1 LNGTKTSSEPACEE
15 RTGETAAVIL
25 NSIGDG
31 PSGADPPLTR
41 HVALTILSVESAQF
55 KEYMKKTKTQKKRE
69 KRTRKERRLKTL
81 EASENQFVIEAVD
94 GIEIAYANRA
104 FDDIVT
110 EKSTQH
116 ITNLSRIAARQ
127 FRREGRGSF
136 LIISEANPNE
146 AVYLAAQKLS
156 DCIEQV
162 IPEALSHVQKTI
174 NDYNPQEQFV
184 VINVLSQKRIAITTD
199 VLRFVT

>member
-1 LNGTKTSSEPACEE
+1 
-15 RTGETAAVIL
+15 
-25 NSIGDG
+25 
-31 PSGADPPLTR
+31 
-41 HVALTILSVESAQF
+41 
-55 KEYMKKTKTQKKRE
+55 MKKTKTQKKRE
-69 KRTRKERRLKTL
+69 KRIRQKQRLKAL

-94 GIEIAYANRA
+94 GIEIAYASRA
-104 FDDIVT
+104 LDDIVT
-110 EKSTQH
+110 EKSTQQ

-146 AVYLAAQKLS
+146 AVYLGAQKLT

-162 IPEALSHVQKTI
+162 IPEALNHVRKII

-184 VINVLSQKRIAITTD
+184 VINVLSKKRIAITTD